1 MSEYFYISATIIQPS
16 IVINELEIKGF
27 LVNTWKNR
35 WMEGI
40 NQNLKWLQEGKLLY
54 RETITD
60 GFENMTQ
67 ALIGVLNG
75 DNIGKAIVKV

>member
-67 ALIGVLNG
+67 ALISVLNG